1 MILRRVP
8 ARDAEPSEFLAG
20 ANAAFGAWG
29 DQAFFAWAFR
39 DDAELLFLDNGDGR
53 AVAGSGITYRTL
65 RGGQHAAIM
74 TGSWT
79 LPQARGRGAFSRMLQ
94 ATCEIAAERNAVVLG
109 FGRTENASA
118 RRFVAAGAAMP
129 PAFYCRS
136 TEAPASPAMELEPLD
151 PDPSLFP
158 SSFVYT
164 TEQWH
169 AQFLARPNAQI
180 ECLGLPGTWAAVVE
194 RSNEFDRVHTV
205 SDASALPHL
214 AARAHAAGRR
224 LFWYTTQRPTIACEW
239 TDGFLA
245 SLPPAVTSWIFQNG
259 DRM

>member
-1 MILRRVP
+1 VILRRIP
-8 ARDAEPSEFLAG
+8 AHDAEPPEFLAG

-29 DQAFFAWAFR
+29 DAAFFAWAFR
-39 DDAELLFLDNGDGR
+39 DDAEILFLDDAQGR

-65 RGGQHAAIM
+65 RDGQPAAIM

-79 LPQARGRGAFSRMLQ
+79 LPQARGEGAFSTMLQ
-94 ATCEIAAERNAVVLG
+94 ATCEIAAERHAVVLG
-109 FGRTENASA
+109 FGRMENASA

-136 TEAPASPAMELEPLD
+136 TEASALPAMELEPVD

-164 TEQWH
+164 KEQWQ
-169 AQFLARPNAQI
+169 AQFLARPNARV
-180 ECLGLPGTWAAVVE
+180 ECLGLPGALAAVVE
-194 RSNEFDRVHTV
+194 RSDAFDRVHAV
-205 SDASALPHL
+205 SDASALPQL
-214 AARAHAAGRR
+214 AARAHTAGRR
-224 LFWYTTQRPTIACEW
+224 LFWYTTQRPAMACEW

-245 SLPPAVTSWIFQNG
+245 SLPPVGSAWTFQNG